1 MDRMEIPLAQTE
13 FVREALRRRPGDGDE
28 AYGRDLLLLE
38 RLASLRPIGLAASM
52 TLSNL
57 ISRYPREADAI
68 ADELGVRTFTPLEDE
83 RMHMLAAERLRLAE
97 LRERLGHVPAAGFG
111 GLFEY

>member
-1 MDRMEIPLAQTE
+1 MELPLAQTD
-13 FVREALRRRPGDGDE
+13 FVRQALMRRPEDADE

-38 RLASLRPIGLAASM
+38 RLASLRPLGLAASM

-68 ADELGVRTFTPLEDE
+68 AQELGMRTFEPLEDE

-97 LRERLGHVPAAGFG
+97 LRQRLGHLPASGYG